1 MSSAFCKVRP
11 PRRQAAMRPMRLLLF
26 LSLLTGLMGLLGA
39 SSSGRGALEATP
51 ALAVPPAAPVAQDSQ
66 PIDLPGR
73 VTEALNLRSEPR
85 VAPDTL
91 LRTLSPNDPVWV
103 YEAVTSNDGDTWYR
117 VGDDQYVHAAEVRL
131 PRTPPE
137 YHSGRWID
145 ADLQEPALLT
155 AYEDDRAVYSA
166 LTLFGRAATETAK
179 GEHQILRR
187 VEDETMDSA
196 TSAFPATRRRA
207 TTSSTSCT
215 RSTSPTT
222 ARRSTTITGPTTSG
236 TPAPMAAWAS
246 TSTTRSGSGTGP
258 ASARWSTSTAS

>member
-1 MSSAFCKVRP
+1 
-11 PRRQAAMRPMRLLLF
+11 MRPMRLLLF

-51 ALAVPPAAPVAQDSQ
+51 ALAAPPAEPVAQDSQ

-196 TSAFPATRRRA
+196 TLGIPRD
-207 TTSSTSCT
+207 
-215 RSTSPTT
+215 SPKGYYLEHVLYTQYFT
-222 ARRSTTITGPTTSG
+222 NDGAAIHYNYWSNNFGHPG
-236 TPAPMAAWAS
+236 THGCLGLNLDDAKWFWDWAS
-246 TSTTRSGSGTGP
+246 IGTVVDIHG
-258 ASARWSTSTAS
+258 